1 MGCWVQ
7 SHIVGSERLARLDQT
22 ERLEL
27 CERALDLG
35 GKALILRHLEQPR
48 ESRTEHR
55 ACLRCGNDAAQEL
68 ARGDIE
74 EMRIAT
80 KRVVDHVIASP
91 VTHAGA
97 LSARGSPTHWH
108 ALAMT
113 LLLSR
118 LYHLA
123 FRSYVR
129 SPALSKTTGQ

>member
-7 SHIVGSERLARLDQT
+7 SHIVGSERLARLDQA

-48 ESRTEHR
+48 ESRAEHR

-91 VTHAGA
+91 VTD
-97 LSARGSPTHWH
+97 ARRLVPRDSPAYWH
-108 ALAMT
+108 GLMT
-113 LLLSR
+113 TLPLSR
-118 LYHLA
+118 LYQTA

-129 SPALSKTTGQ
+129 SPVLSKT